1 MIDKEALTM
10 KRIFSLLLAIALL
23 AALAGCRKR
32 EPAPDRPDEPVPPE
46 EEGIVL
52 AELNVEFST
61 GTRDMDEL
69 MRLKKEFSP
78 LLIAA
83 LGEEGVK
90 VGKVNVTFGTSDEA
104 TADALAHG
112 TVQVGFVPMETYAA
126 HAEAMRAVCVS
137 DEGADGV
144 ERIGL
149 YLPASDQSR
158 TLRADFEKNAAHSS
172 ALSAWSTLLGGFWM
186 GNGVNPVFAVPA
198 EDEAALRFLDSM
210 MDINGSGMTAE
221 SIPHLIEYTDAD
233 TALSDAELVVLHSSG
248 KPDEGLWT
256 EVYSCPLGGGVVA
269 VSTADDIVN
278 SDEFA
283 AALCAAMEAVSAD
296 ETAQTVLR
304 LYDGDGA
311 RYSAADTQTLEFAQ
325 YLLGNAEGVYQLTS
339 E

>member
-1 MIDKEALTM
+1 M
-10 KRIFSLLLAIALL
+10 KRIFSLFLALALL

-32 EPAPDRPDEPVPPE
+32 EPAPDRPDEPVLPE
-46 EEGIVL
+46 EDGIVL

-61 GTRDMDEL
+61 GTRDMDGL
-69 MRLKKEFSP
+69 MQLKKDFPP

-90 VGKVNVTFGTSDEA
+90 VGEVNVTFGTSDEA
-104 TADALAHG
+104 TADALARG
-112 TVQVGFVPMETYAA
+112 TVQVGFVPLETYAA

-137 DEGADGV
+137 NEDADGV

-158 TLRADFEKNAAHSS
+158 TLRADFEKNAAHGS

-186 GNGVNPVFAVPA
+186 GNGVDPVFAVPA
-198 EDEAALRFLDSM
+198 DDEAALRFLDSM
-210 MDINGSGMTAE
+210 MDMNGNGMTAA
-221 SIPHLIEYTDAD
+221 SIPNLIEYTDAD

-256 EVYSCPLGGGVVA
+256 EVYSCPVSGGVVA

-278 SDEFA
+278 SDEFT

-296 ETAQTVLR
+296 ETAQAVLR

-311 RYSAADTQTLEFAQ
+311 RYSAADTQALEFAQ
-325 YLLGNAEGVYQLTS
+325 YLLGDAEGIYQLTS